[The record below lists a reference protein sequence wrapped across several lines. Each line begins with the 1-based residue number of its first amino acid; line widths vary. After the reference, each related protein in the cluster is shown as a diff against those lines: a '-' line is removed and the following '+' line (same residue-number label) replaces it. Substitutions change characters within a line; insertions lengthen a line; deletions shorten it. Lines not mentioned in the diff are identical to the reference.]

1 MNHSSNEVKQVMA
14 ASCVFLSRSSTHN
27 FPFNLTK
34 VLAPML
40 VNGTKERN
48 TMVKAHSEQALISVL
63 RLRDS
68 KDDVTSSIINGMDP
82 GAREALEDCIQKV
95 LKRVATQAEPREE
108 EFDETLIV

>member
-1 MNHSSNEVKQVMA
+1 MA
-14 ASCVFLSRSSTHN
+14 ASCVFLARSSTNN

-68 KDDVTSSIINGMDP
+68 KEDVTSSIINGLDP
-82 GAREALEDCIQKV
+82 GAREALQDCIQKV
-95 LKRVATQAEPREE
+95 LKKVASQAEPREE

>member
-14 ASCVFLSRSSTHN
+14 ASCVFLARSSTQN
-27 FPFNLTK
+27 FPFALTK

-68 KDDVTSSIINGMDP
+68 KEDVTSSIINGLDP
-82 GAREALEDCIQKV
+82 GAREALQDCIQKV
-95 LKRVATQAEPREE
+95 LKRVATQPEPREE

>member
-14 ASCVFLSRSSTHN
+14 ASCVFLARSSKHN
-27 FPFNLTK
+27 FPFSLTK
-34 VLAPML
+34 SIAPML

-48 TMVKAHSEQALISVL
+48 TVVKVHSEQALISVL

-68 KDDVTSSIINGMDP
+68 QDDVTSSIVNGLDP
-82 GAREALEDCIQKV
+82 GAREALQDCIQKV
-95 LKRVATQAEPREE
+95 LKKVAIQAEPKEE